1 MLHVLLSC
9 DSRVLSFES
18 FPFLCSSDG
27 LSVPVS
33 SAGRRAPTQTR
44 LSLPAPRHH
53 HLAPKQ
59 RLVTMAKPGQ
69 QSPHPGQGR
78 SEKLLQGEA
87 AAATAA
93 AAVVVAVTP
102 RSKLWPIRKTLVM
115 KPSRKPLLVAT
126 LQLVC
131 ILASFGKGMKERGD
145 TRAFLS
151 VMKTLLC
158 VSCVGHGCLFLL
170 QPGRSRA
177 PSLRQE
183 RLTATLEPSSSAVFV
198 VVFFF
203 FFSVSCWLLVGTACF
218 PPLLFGFAWLQFFVC
233 VCVCLATLL
242 AFVAQLEGDDEGWLG
257 TPSHPSTKRW
267 K

>member
-1 MLHVLLSC
+1 MHVLLSC

-183 RLTATLEPSSSAVFV
+183 RLTATLEPPPSAVFV

-218 PPLLFGFAWLQFFVC
+218 PPPSFWFCLASVFCVC
-233 VCVCLATLL
+233 VCVSCNLAC
-242 AFVAQLEGDDEGWLG
+242 FCCSIRGG
-257 TPSHPSTKRW
+257 
-267 K
+267 